1 MRQNIFQYA
10 IILLAGSFL
19 FASIL
24 PAGLNAGYSDRYATD
39 FPIDHAESICNDQI
53 KEIGGYMKSTRIALQ
68 RYTYCSSPTRLRGV
82 QKFISHLQWYKIGH
96 SAQWDAIA
104 VLLSDS
110 RMIDT
115 IMNWGVR
122 TKDTWWNII
131 AAWDGFN
138 FNTYEWNGE
147 NKYRWNS
154 VMGIIENRWD
164 KNPQTRYS
172 FYVIRI
178 VDGQFS
184 QSIRVDTQRMNI
196 TEEEID
202 AFRGGRTFDFNG
214 FGKTL
219 NKAFLSGWFHG
230 WSQEHSDDLRS
241 FSTQVYGD
249 RVY

>member
-39 FPIDHAESICNDQI
+39 FPIDRAESICNDQI

-219 NKAFLSGWFHG
+219 NKAFLSSWFYNWNEDHTN
-230 WSQEHSDDLRS
+230 DIRS
-241 FSTQVYGD
+241 FSTRVYGD